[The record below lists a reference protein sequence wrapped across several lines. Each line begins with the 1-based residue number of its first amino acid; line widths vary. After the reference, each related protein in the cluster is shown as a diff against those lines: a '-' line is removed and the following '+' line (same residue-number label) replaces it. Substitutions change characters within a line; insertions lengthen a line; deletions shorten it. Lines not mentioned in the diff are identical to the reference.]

1 VTAIS
6 IERFSPADFSRFRAT
21 LTEILRDA
29 VAGGAS
35 VSFIAPLS
43 DETVK
48 LYWEGVETGL
58 IAGDL
63 ILLGGFWKKELKGT
77 VQLDLAKPP
86 NQPHRCDIRKLLV
99 HRSARGQGVGRALM
113 RAAEREAA
121 GIGRTLLTLDTET
134 GSVAETLYRKLG
146 YVPIGVIPGYALD
159 GFGERF
165 VSTTIFYKQ
174 LGAGG

>member
-1 VTAIS
+1 MLVVPPASLGEALRTGRALKISQLADGGMPPAYDSMNQDVTAIS

-29 VAGGAS
+29 VDGGAS

-77 VQLDLAKPP
+77 VNSTWLS
-86 NQPHRCDIRKLLV
+86 HRITFRLV
-99 HRSARGQGVGRALM
+99 LFQDTPSMGSENASFQRQSSTSSWGRGNSR
-113 RAAEREAA
+113 
-121 GIGRTLLTLDTET
+121 
-134 GSVAETLYRKLG
+134 
-146 YVPIGVIPGYALD
+146 
-159 GFGERF
+159 
-165 VSTTIFYKQ
+165 
-174 LGAGG
+174 